1 MQFKNNTKQRNTSI
15 QGLRSFK
22 DTLPKNL
29 KKIINKKGHIYSE
42 TLSNWK
48 YLVGNELFKVCFP
61 KTFKNSNRFGVST
74 LVVMVKRGHEVD
86 VEYSKKNILDK
97 MNNFFGYDVVEKLK
111 FISFD
116 DEQKTN
122 SSNETKSNNV
132 AISKYRDKIIILG
145 SFSNLNA
152 EEIKRITVGNKDAK
166 ITIIAFESLTCS
178 HCANFHKNVYPELK
192 KEYLDTGLAKIEFRH
207 FPLDIAAFNASKVA
221 QCNNDG
227 NSDILESLYANQQK
241 WVKGSSVE
249 EANKN
254 LQIFLKNEGFSIDF
268 ESCVNNK
275 NIEDFVLND
284 RIEGAKNFKISST
297 PTIIINNKKFEKKL
311 NYKNLKKA
319 LEKMI

>member
-116 DEQKTN
+116 DEQKT
-122 SSNETKSNNV
+122 SSLNEINSNNV
-132 AISKYRDKIIILG
+132 AISKYRDKIKDVK
-145 SFSNLNA
+145 N
-152 EEIKRITVGNKDAK
+152 EKIKK
-166 ITIIAFESLTCS
+166 SLTELT
-178 HCANFHKNVYPELK
+178 KVY
-192 KEYLDTGLAKIEFRH
+192 KEK
-207 FPLDIAAFNASKVA
+207 
-221 QCNNDG
+221 
-227 NSDILESLYANQQK
+227 
-241 WVKGSSVE
+241 
-249 EANKN
+249 
-254 LQIFLKNEGFSIDF
+254 
-268 ESCVNNK
+268 
-275 NIEDFVLND
+275 
-284 RIEGAKNFKISST
+284 
-297 PTIIINNKKFEKKL
+297 
-311 NYKNLKKA
+311 
-319 LEKMI
+319 

>member
-29 KKIINKKGHIYSE
+29 KKIISKKGHIYSE

-122 SSNETKSNNV
+122 SLIDTKSNNV
-132 AISKYRDKIIILG
+132 AISKYRDKIKDVK
-145 SFSNLNA
+145 N
-152 EEIKRITVGNKDAK
+152 EKIKK
-166 ITIIAFESLTCS
+166 SLTELT
-178 HCANFHKNVYPELK
+178 KVY
-192 KEYLDTGLAKIEFRH
+192 KEK
-207 FPLDIAAFNASKVA
+207 
-221 QCNNDG
+221 
-227 NSDILESLYANQQK
+227 
-241 WVKGSSVE
+241 
-249 EANKN
+249 
-254 LQIFLKNEGFSIDF
+254 
-268 ESCVNNK
+268 
-275 NIEDFVLND
+275 
-284 RIEGAKNFKISST
+284 
-297 PTIIINNKKFEKKL
+297 
-311 NYKNLKKA
+311 
-319 LEKMI
+319 